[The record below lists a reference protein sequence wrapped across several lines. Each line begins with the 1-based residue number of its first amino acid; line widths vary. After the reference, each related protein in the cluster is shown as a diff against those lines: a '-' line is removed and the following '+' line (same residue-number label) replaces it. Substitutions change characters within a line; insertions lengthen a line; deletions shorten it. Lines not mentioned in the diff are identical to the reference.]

1 MTATETTKSKKPT
14 HAVFHVTGKED
25 KARWNRIGA
34 AWAHKD
40 GKGFNLDLDMIPMKT
55 GRFVIRENR
64 PEDAKEEKEGQ

>member
-1 MTATETTKSKKPT
+1 MTTTDSTKSKKPT

-25 KARWNRIGA
+25 KARWTRMGA

-40 GKGFNLDLDMIPMKT
+40 GKGFNLDLDMIPMKP

-64 PEDAKEEKEGQ
+64 AEDGDEEKGQ

>member
-1 MTATETTKSKKPT
+1 MTTTETTKSKKPT

-25 KARWNRIGA
+25 QARWNRIGA